1 MLISVAIPCYKSEKT
16 ISTVVEDI
24 RKAITSVPGYDY
36 QIILV
41 NDYPEDQ
48 TFSVIR
54 RLCQEDTKIIG
65 LNLSK
70 NFGQTAAKMAAIPY
84 VLGDVLV
91 YMDDDG
97 QHPPEGIIPLAN
109 KIAEG
114 YDVVYAYFKEKKHSG
129 FKKITSSLNSKL
141 AELNGTKA
149 KGVHISSFYAISRFA
164 IDSYANYNSPFPAMG
179 GFLNSLTCK
188 TTEIELPHRERL
200 AGTSNYNL
208 KKLLKLWLNG
218 FTNFSVIPL
227 RFIFFLGLTIAI
239 LGFAFGFGIIITK
252 LLNPGMAAGYASTMA
267 VLLFLGGLI
276 LLALGFTGEYIGR
289 IYMTVSNMQQ
299 YRVREVLNY
308 TPVPQKEAPPLCAVS
323 APTPAAPTK
332 SQGEPL

>member
-1 MLISVAIPCYKSEKT
+1 MLISVAIPCYKSKNT
-16 ISTVVEDI
+16 ISTVVQDI
-24 RKAITSVPGYDY
+24 RNAITSEPGYDY

-41 NDYPEDQ
+41 NDYPEDE

-54 RLCQEDTKIIG
+54 SLCEKDPKIIG
-65 LNLSK
+65 INLSK

-84 VLGDVLV
+84 VKGDVLV

-97 QHPPEGIIPLAN
+97 QHPPEGILPLAN

-129 FKKITSSLNSKL
+129 FKKITSNLNSKL
-141 AELNGTKA
+141 AEINGTKA

-164 IDSYANYNSPFPAMG
+164 IDSYSNYNSPFPAMG

-200 AGTSNYNL
+200 SGKSNYTF
-208 KKLLKLWLNG
+208 KKLMKLWLNG

-227 RFIFFLGLTIAI
+227 RFIFFIGMFFAFC
-239 LGFAFGFGIIITK
+239 GFLFGFGIIIAK
-252 LLNPGMAAGYASTMA
+252 LLNPHMAAGYTSTMA

-276 LLALGFTGEYIGR
+276 LLALGFAGEYIGR

-299 YRVREVLNY
+299 YRVREVVNY
-308 TPVPQKEAPPLCAVS
+308 VPAPQSLDIKNRDS
-323 APTPAAPTK
+323 KGGPA
-332 SQGEPL
+332 